1 MKNIPNKK
9 IVVKQR
15 VSTRIVFHGLASV
28 FYVGW
33 IVAVATAPRN
43 EISWVDSIICLAICL
58 VGLSL
63 QLYFELWRIT
73 FTSKEIHI
81 QRWPFREKTYS
92 YAMIRE
98 VTKGY
103 AAAENDYLICC
114 VFADGKSVTF
124 GLKYENANQAIKRLL
139 SHRTIRNASCQR
151 TS

>member
-1 MKNIPNKK
+1 MKGKYSKK
-9 IVVKQR
+9 IVVKKR
-15 VSTRIVFHGLASV
+15 MSTRIASHVLASV
-28 FYVGW
+28 FYVGC
-33 IVAVATAPRN
+33 IIAVATTPRN

-81 QRWPFREKTYS
+81 QRWPFREKIYS
-92 YAMIRE
+92 YSMIRK

-103 AAAENDYLICC
+103 SAVENDHLICC

-124 GLKYENANQAIKRLL
+124 GLKHENASQALKRLL
-139 SHRTIRNASCQR
+139 SHRTIRD
-151 TS
+151 TSY